1 MSNLAAMLRLPAN
14 LKSTQWQILAGP
26 ILILLILSMM
36 VLPLP
41 AFILDLLFTFNIA
54 LSIMVLL
61 VAMFTQRTLEFAA
74 FPTIL
79 LFTTLLRLALN
90 VASTRIILME
100 GHTGAA
106 AAGKVVEAFGHF
118 LVGGNFAIGIVVF
131 VILVIINFMVIT
143 KGAGRIAEVGA
154 RFVLDGMPGKQM
166 AIDADLNAG
175 LIGEDEA
182 KKRRSEVT
190 QEADFYGSM
199 DGASKFVRGDAI
211 AGILIMVINVVGG
224 LLVGV
229 LQHGMSMGHA
239 AESYTL
245 LTIGDGL
252 VAQIPALVISTAA
265 GVIVTRVSTDQ
276 DVGEQMVNQ
285 LFSNPSVMLLSA
297 AVLGLLGL
305 VPGMPNLVFLL
316 FTAGL
321 LGLAWWIRGRE
332 QKAPAEAKPVKMAE
346 NNTVVEATW
355 NDVQLED
362 SLGMEVGYRL
372 IPMVDFQQDGEL
384 LGRIR
389 SIRKKFAQE
398 MGFLPPVVHIRD
410 NMDLQPARYRILM
423 KGVEIGSGDA
433 YPGRWLAINPGTA
446 AGTLPGEATV
456 DPAFGLNAIWIE
468 SALKEQAQ
476 IQGYTVVE
484 ASTVVAT
491 HLNHL
496 ISQHAAE
503 LFGRQEAQQL
513 LDRVAQEMPK
523 LTEDLVPGVVTLT
536 TLHKVLQNLLDEK
549 VTIRDMRTILETLA
563 EHAPIQSD
571 PHELTA
577 VVRVAL
583 GRAITQKWFPGKD
596 EVHVI
601 GLDTPL
607 ERLLLQAL
615 QGGGGLEPGLADRL
629 LAQTQEALSRQE
641 MLGAVVGVQ
650 PFGGEGLSGTGPKAG
665 GPLYLYR
672 LLANRPESAL
682 AVTLAR
688 QDAEYPVDAQLKAA
702 LTQPLNALR
711 EWAANRPELQALCT
725 QYGELAQAGTQRLLP
740 GPTGERNTWT
750 LLPRE
755 RVLCIADDEQDALTQ
770 LAAVLAVGSQV
781 LWPDDALHRQLVKAL
796 PSAVSERIQLAKAE
810 NITAQPFDAV
820 IFHGDSD
827 QLRALCEAV
836 AARDGA
842 IVSVQGFARGESNIL
857 LERLYIERSLSVNTA
872 AAGGNASLMT
882 IG

>member
-1 MSNLAAMLRLPAN
+1 MANLVAMLRLPGN

-175 LIGEDEA
+175 LIAEDEA
-182 KKRRSEVT
+182 KKRRAEVT

-229 LQHGMSMGHA
+229 LQHGMDMGHA

-276 DVGEQMVNQ
+276 DVGEQMVGQ
-285 LFSNPSVMLLSA
+285 LFSNPRVMLLSA
-297 AVLGLLGL
+297 AVLGLLGM

-316 FTAGL
+316 FTAAL
-321 LGLAWWIRGRE
+321 LGLAWWMRGRE
-332 QKAPAEAKPVKMAE
+332 TQPKAEPAPVKMPE
-346 NNTVVEATW
+346 NTQAVEATW

-389 SIRKKFAQE
+389 SIRKKFAQD

-410 NMDLQPARYRILM
+410 NMDLPPARYRILM

-446 AGTLPGEATV
+446 AGTLPGEQTS
-456 DPAFGLNAIWIE
+456 DPAFGLAAIWIE

-496 ISQHAAE
+496 IGQFSAE
-503 LFGRQEAQQL
+503 LFGR
-513 LDRVAQEMPK
+513 
-523 LTEDLVPGVVTLT
+523 
-536 TLHKVLQNLLDEK
+536 
-549 VTIRDMRTILETLA
+549 
-563 EHAPIQSD
+563 
-571 PHELTA
+571 
-577 VVRVAL
+577 
-583 GRAITQKWFPGKD
+583 
-596 EVHVI
+596 
-601 GLDTPL
+601 
-607 ERLLLQAL
+607 
-615 QGGGGLEPGLADRL
+615 
-629 LAQTQEALSRQE
+629 
-641 MLGAVVGVQ
+641 
-650 PFGGEGLSGTGPKAG
+650 
-665 GPLYLYR
+665 
-672 LLANRPESAL
+672 
-682 AVTLAR
+682 
-688 QDAEYPVDAQLKAA
+688 
-702 LTQPLNALR
+702 
-711 EWAANRPELQALCT
+711 
-725 QYGELAQAGTQRLLP
+725 
-740 GPTGERNTWT
+740 
-750 LLPRE
+750 
-755 RVLCIADDEQDALTQ
+755 
-770 LAAVLAVGSQV
+770 
-781 LWPDDALHRQLVKAL
+781 
-796 PSAVSERIQLAKAE
+796 
-810 NITAQPFDAV
+810 
-820 IFHGDSD
+820 
-827 QLRALCEAV
+827 
-836 AARDGA
+836 
-842 IVSVQGFARGESNIL
+842 
-857 LERLYIERSLSVNTA
+857 
-872 AAGGNASLMT
+872 
-882 IG
+882 

>member
-1 MSNLAAMLRLPAN
+1 MANLLATLRLPASM
-14 LKSTQWQILAGP
+14 KSGQWQILAGP
-26 ILILLILSMM
+26 ILILMILSMM

-61 VAMFTQRTLEFAA
+61 VAMFTQKTLEFAA

-90 VASTRIILME
+90 VASTRIILMD
-100 GHTGAA
+100 GHTGGA

-131 VILVIINFMVIT
+131 IILVIINFMVIT

-199 DGASKFVRGDAI
+199 DGASKFVRGDAV
-211 AGILIMVINVVGG
+211 AGLMIMVINVVGG
-224 LLVGV
+224 LLVGM
-229 LQHGMSMGHA
+229 LQHDMPFGAA
-239 AESYTL
+239 AETYTL

-265 GVIVTRVSTDQ
+265 GVIVTRVATDQ
-276 DVGEQMVNQ
+276 DVGEQMVTQ
-285 LFSNPSVMLLSA
+285 LFNNPRVMLLSA
-297 AVLGLLGL
+297 GVLGLLGM
-305 VPGMPNLVFLL
+305 VPGMPNFVFLL
-316 FTAGL
+316 FTAAL
-321 LGLAWWIRGRE
+321 LGLAWWMRGRQME
-332 QKAPAEAKPVKMAE
+332 QPAAPSAPVKPQE
-346 NNTVVEATW
+346 NPQAVEATW

-389 SIRKKFAQE
+389 SIRKKFAQD

-410 NMDLQPARYRILM
+410 NMDLPPARYRILM

-446 AGTLPGEATV
+446 AGTLPGEATI
-456 DPAFGLNAIWIE
+456 DPAFGLAATWIE

-476 IQGYTVVE
+476 IQGFTVVE

-496 ISQHAAE
+496 IGQFAPE

-513 LDRVAQEMPK
+513 LDRVTQEMPK

-536 TLHKVLQNLLDEK
+536 TLHKVLQNLLAEK
-549 VTIRDMRTILETLA
+549 VPIRDMRTILETLA
-563 EHAPIQSD
+563 EHAPIQND

-583 GRAITQKWFPGKD
+583 GRAITQQWFPGNG
-596 EVHVI
+596 EVQVI
-601 GLDTPL
+601 GLDTAL

-629 LAQTQEALSRQE
+629 LEQAQEALKRQE
-641 MLGAVVGVQ
+641 MLGAPPVLLVNHALR
-650 PFGGEGLSGTGPKAG
+650 P
-665 GPLYLYR
+665 
-672 LLANRPESAL
+672 LLARF
-682 AVTLAR
+682 
-688 QDAEYPVDAQLKAA
+688 
-702 LTQPLNALR
+702 LR
-711 EWAANRPELQALCT
+711 
-725 QYGELAQAGTQRLLP
+725 
-740 GPTGERNTWT
+740 
-750 LLPRE
+750 
-755 RVLCIADDEQDALTQ
+755 
-770 LAAVLAVGSQV
+770 
-781 LWPDDALHRQLVKAL
+781 
-796 PSAVSERIQLAKAE
+796 
-810 NITAQPFDAV
+810 
-820 IFHGDSD
+820 
-827 QLRALCEAV
+827 
-836 AARDGA
+836 
-842 IVSVQGFARGESNIL
+842 
-857 LERLYIERSLSVNTA
+857 RSLPQLMVLSSLELSENRNIRMTA
-872 AAGGNASLMT
+872 T
-882 IG
+882 IGAK

>member
-1 MSNLAAMLRLPAN
+1 MANLVAMLRLPGN
-14 LKSTQWQILAGP
+14 LKSTQWQVLAGP
-26 ILILLILSMM
+26 VLILLILSMM

-41 AFILDLLFTFNIA
+41 AFVLDLLFTFNIA

-100 GHTGAA
+100 GHTGGA

-131 VILVIINFMVIT
+131 IILVIINFMVIT

-175 LIGEDEA
+175 IIGEDEA
-182 KKRRSEVT
+182 KKRRAEVT

-211 AGILIMVINVVGG
+211 AGILIMVINVIGG

-229 LQHGMSMGHA
+229 LQHGLDLGKA

-265 GVIVTRVSTDQ
+265 GVIVTRVSTEQ
-276 DVGEQMVNQ
+276 DVGEQMVGQ
-285 LFSNPSVMLLSA
+285 LFSNPRVMLLSA
-297 AVLGLLGL
+297 GVLGLLGL

-316 FTAGL
+316 FTAAL

-332 QKAPAEAKPVKMAE
+332 MKAPEQPQPVNVPESSSQA
-346 NNTVVEATW
+346 VEATW
-355 NDVQLED
+355 SDVQLED
-362 SLGMEVGYRL
+362 TLGMEVGYRL

-410 NMDLQPARYRILM
+410 NMDLSPALYRILL
-423 KGVEIGSGDA
+423 KGVEIGSGEA

-446 AGTLPGEATV
+446 AGSLPGEVTT
-456 DPAFGLNAIWIE
+456 DPAFGLDAIWIE

-476 IQGYTVVE
+476 IQGFTVVE

-496 ISQHAAE
+496 ISLHASE

-513 LDRVAQEMPK
+513 LDRVTQEMPK

-549 VTIRDMRTILETLA
+549 VPIRDMRTILETLA
-563 EHAPIQSD
+563 EHAPIQTD
-571 PHELTA
+571 PGELTS

-583 GRAITQKWFPGKD
+583 GRAITQRWFPGND
-596 EVHVI
+596 EVQVI

-607 ERLLLQAL
+607 ERLLLLAL

-629 LAQTQEALSRQE
+629 LAQTQEALARQE
-641 MLGAVVGVQ
+641 MLGAPPV
-650 PFGGEGLSGTGPKAG
+650 
-665 GPLYLYR
+665 
-672 LLANRPESAL
+672 LLVNH
-682 AVTLAR
+682 
-688 QDAEYPVDAQLKAA
+688 
-702 LTQPLNALR
+702 ALR
-711 EWAANRPELQALCT
+711 P
-725 QYGELAQAGTQRLLP
+725 LLS
-740 GPTGERNTWT
+740 RF
-750 LLPRE
+750 LRRSLP
-755 RVLCIADDEQDALTQ
+755 
-770 LAAVLAVGSQV
+770 
-781 LWPDDALHRQLVKAL
+781 QLVVL
-796 PSAVSERIQLAKAE
+796 SNMELSDNR
-810 NITAQPFDAV
+810 NIRMTA
-820 IFHGDSD
+820 
-827 QLRALCEAV
+827 
-836 AARDGA
+836 
-842 IVSVQGFARGESNIL
+842 
-857 LERLYIERSLSVNTA
+857 
-872 AAGGNASLMT
+872 T
-882 IG
+882 IGGK

>member
-1 MSNLAAMLRLPAN
+1 MANLAALLRLPEN
-14 LKSTQWQILAGP
+14 FKQTQWQVLAGP
-26 ILILLILSMM
+26 VLILLILSMM

-41 AFILDLLFTFNIA
+41 PFVLDLLFTFNIA

-79 LFTTLLRLALN
+79 LFSTLLRLSLN
-90 VASTRIILME
+90 VASTRIILLE

-106 AAGKVVEAFGHF
+106 AAGRVVEAFGHF

-131 VILVIINFMVIT
+131 IILVIINFMVIT

-182 KKRRSEVT
+182 KKRRAEVT

-211 AGILIMVINVVGG
+211 AGIMIMVINVIGG

-229 LQHGMSMGHA
+229 VQHGMPFADA
-239 AESYTL
+239 AQSYTL

-265 GVIVTRVSTDQ
+265 GVIVTRVSTEQ
-276 DVGEQMVNQ
+276 DVGEQMVSQ
-285 LFSNPSVMLLSA
+285 LFNNPRVMLLSA

-316 FTAGL
+316 FTCAL
-321 LGLAWWIRGRE
+321 LGLAWYMRGR
-332 QKAPAEAKPVKMAE
+332 QIKLPVTPAVMAPAADTASAPEAS
-346 NNTVVEATW
+346 W
-355 NDVQLED
+355 NDVHLED

-372 IPMVDFQQDGEL
+372 IPMVDHQQNGEL

-410 NMDLQPARYRILM
+410 NMDLPPARYRILM

-433 YPGRWLAINPGTA
+433 YPGRWMAINPGTA
-446 AGTLPGEATV
+446 AGALPGEPTI
-456 DPAFGLNAIWIE
+456 DPAFGLEAVWID

-476 IQGYTVVE
+476 IQGFTVVE

-496 ISQHAAE
+496 IGQYASE

-513 LDRVAQEMPK
+513 LDRVSSEMPK
-523 LTEDLVPGVVTLT
+523 LTEDLVPGVITLT
-536 TLHKVLQNLLDEK
+536 TLHKVLQNLLSER
-549 VTIRDMRTILETLA
+549 VAIRDMRTVIETLA
-563 EHAPIQSD
+563 EHAPVQND
-571 PHELTA
+571 AQELTS

-583 GRAITQKWFPGKD
+583 GRAITQQWFPGTG
-596 EVHVI
+596 EVQVL
-601 GLDTPL
+601 GLDTAL
-607 ERLLLQAL
+607 ERLLLQAM

-629 LAQTQEALSRQE
+629 LVQTTEALQRQE
-641 MLGAVVGVQ
+641 SLGAPPV
-650 PFGGEGLSGTGPKAG
+650 
-665 GPLYLYR
+665 
-672 LLANRPESAL
+672 LLVNHP
-682 AVTLAR
+682 
-688 QDAEYPVDAQLKAA
+688 
-702 LTQPLNALR
+702 
-711 EWAANRPELQALCT
+711 
-725 QYGELAQAGTQRLLP
+725 
-740 GPTGERNTWT
+740 
-750 LLPRE
+750 
-755 RVLCIADDEQDALTQ
+755 
-770 LAAVLAVGSQV
+770 
-781 LWPDDALHRQLVKAL
+781 
-796 PSAVSERIQLAKAE
+796 
-810 NITAQPFDAV
+810 
-820 IFHGDSD
+820 
-827 QLRALCEAV
+827 LRALLARFLRRNLPQLAV
-836 AARDGA
+836 L
-842 IVSVQGFARGESNIL
+842 SN
-857 LERLYIERSLSVNTA
+857 LELSDNRQIRMTA
-872 AAGGNASLMT
+872 T
-882 IG
+882 IGSQG

>member
-1 MSNLAAMLRLPAN
+1 MANLAEKLRLPGN
-14 LKSTQWQILAGP
+14 LKETQWQVLAGP
-26 ILILLILSMM
+26 VLILLILSMM

-41 AFILDLLFTFNIA
+41 PFILDLLFTFNIA

-61 VAMFTQRTLEFAA
+61 VAMFTQRTLDFAA

-79 LFTTLLRLALN
+79 LFSTLLRLSLN
-90 VASTRIILME
+90 VASTRIILLE
-100 GHTGAA
+100 GHTGAG
-106 AAGKVVEAFGHF
+106 AAGRVVEAFGHF

-131 VILVIINFMVIT
+131 IILVIINFMVIT

-182 KKRRSEVT
+182 KRRRSDVT

-211 AGILIMVINVVGG
+211 AGIMIMVINVIGG

-229 LQHGMSMGHA
+229 VQHGLDLGHA

-276 DVGEQMVNQ
+276 DVGEQMVGQ
-285 LFSNPSVMLLSA
+285 LFNNPRVMVLSA
-297 AVLGLLGL
+297 GVLGLLGL

-321 LGLAWWIRGRE
+321 LGLAWWVRGRE
-332 QKAPAEAKPVKMAE
+332 MQPKNPASAVVSSKPQE
-346 NNTVVEATW
+346 SQSVVEASW
-355 NDVQLED
+355 SDVQLED

-372 IPMVDFQQDGEL
+372 IPMVDHLQNGEL

-389 SIRKKFAQE
+389 SIRKKVAQE
-398 MGFLPPVVHIRD
+398 LGFLPPVVHIRD
-410 NMDLQPARYRILM
+410 NMDLPPSRYRILM

-433 YPGRWLAINPGTA
+433 WPGRWMAINPGTA

-456 DPAFGLNAIWIE
+456 DPAFGLAAIWIDA
-468 SALKEQAQ
+468 ALKEQAQ
-476 IQGYTVVE
+476 IQGFTVVE

-496 ISQHAAE
+496 IGQFASE

-513 LDRVAQEMPK
+513 LDRVTKEMPK
-523 LTEDLVPGVVTLT
+523 LTEDLVPGVITLT
-536 TLHKVLQNLLDEK
+536 TLHKVLQNLLIER
-549 VTIRDMRTILETLA
+549 VSIRDMRTIIETLA
-563 EHAPIQSD
+563 EHAPVQSD
-571 PHELTA
+571 PQELTS

-583 GRAITQKWFPGKD
+583 GRAITQQWYPGGD
-596 EVHVI
+596 EVQVI
-601 GLDTPL
+601 GLDATL

-629 LAQTQEALSRQE
+629 LTQAQDAVQRQE
-641 MLGAVVGVQ
+641 MLGAPPV
-650 PFGGEGLSGTGPKAG
+650 
-665 GPLYLYR
+665 
-672 LLANRPESAL
+672 LLVNHP
-682 AVTLAR
+682 
-688 QDAEYPVDAQLKAA
+688 
-702 LTQPLNALR
+702 
-711 EWAANRPELQALCT
+711 
-725 QYGELAQAGTQRLLP
+725 
-740 GPTGERNTWT
+740 
-750 LLPRE
+750 
-755 RVLCIADDEQDALTQ
+755 
-770 LAAVLAVGSQV
+770 
-781 LWPDDALHRQLVKAL
+781 
-796 PSAVSERIQLAKAE
+796 
-810 NITAQPFDAV
+810 
-820 IFHGDSD
+820 
-827 QLRALCEAV
+827 LRALL
-836 AARDGA
+836 ARFLRRNLPQL
-842 IVSVQGFARGESNIL
+842 VVLSNM
-857 LERLYIERSLSVNTA
+857 ELSENRQIRMTA
-872 AAGGNASLMT
+872 T
-882 IG
+882 IGGK

>member
-372 IPMVDFQQDGEL
+372 IPMV
-384 LGRIR
+384 
-389 SIRKKFAQE
+389 
-398 MGFLPPVVHIRD
+398 VHIRD

-549 VTIRDMRTILETLA
+549 VPIRDMRTILETLA

-583 GRAITQKWFPGKD
+583 GRAITQQWFPGKD

-641 MLGAVVGVQ
+641 MLGAPPV
-650 PFGGEGLSGTGPKAG
+650 
-665 GPLYLYR
+665 
-672 LLANRPESAL
+672 LLVNH
-682 AVTLAR
+682 
-688 QDAEYPVDAQLKAA
+688 
-702 LTQPLNALR
+702 ALR
-711 EWAANRPELQALCT
+711 P
-725 QYGELAQAGTQRLLP
+725 LLS
-740 GPTGERNTWT
+740 RF
-750 LLPRE
+750 LRRSLP
-755 RVLCIADDEQDALTQ
+755 
-770 LAAVLAVGSQV
+770 
-781 LWPDDALHRQLVKAL
+781 QLVVL
-796 PSAVSERIQLAKAE
+796 SNLELSDNRHIRM
-810 NITAQPFDAV
+810 TA
-820 IFHGDSD
+820 
-827 QLRALCEAV
+827 
-836 AARDGA
+836 
-842 IVSVQGFARGESNIL
+842 
-857 LERLYIERSLSVNTA
+857 
-872 AAGGNASLMT
+872 T
-882 IG
+882 IGGK